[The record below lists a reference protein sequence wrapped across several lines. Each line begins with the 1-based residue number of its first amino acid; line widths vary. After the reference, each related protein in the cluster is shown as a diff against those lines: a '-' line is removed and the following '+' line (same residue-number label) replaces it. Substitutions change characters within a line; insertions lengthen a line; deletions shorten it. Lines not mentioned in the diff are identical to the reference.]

1 MNGPSA
7 DAKLRLLA
15 SLCDRLA
22 DSLRDVAAVLRVPED
37 STLPPYLSDECTTNT
52 PELTWYD
59 PGAVGPK

>member
-1 MNGPSA
+1 MN

-22 DSLRDVAAVLRVPED
+22 DALRDVAATLRAPAVAP
-37 STLPPYLSDECTTNT
+37 LPPYLVDECATATTGV
-52 PELTWYD
+52 EWYD